1 MATQKTKGGA
11 TVRSMPKRGPLPG
24 RDALGHWLPGYSG
37 CPPEK
42 RKLVPGHPW
51 RWQPGVSGNPAGT
64 SKLRAEFEQEF
75 YRCLIG
81 HGDPAEAAALLW
93 KAARAGEAWGV
104 QMLLDRLAPKESK
117 FKLEVSRDEGF
128 DYTKLTDE
136 QLRQLESI
144 LEAVQP
150 LAIEGGEGAPQ
161 PT

>member
-11 TVRSMPKRGPLPG
+11 TVRSKGSPPPG
-24 RDALGHWLPGYSG
+24 RNALGQWIKGYSG

-42 RKLVPGHPW
+42 RRLVPGHPW
-51 RWQPGVSGNPAGT
+51 RFQPGVSGNPAGT

-104 QMLLDRLAPKESK
+104 QMLLDRLAPKDTK
-117 FKLEVSRDEGF
+117 LRLEVHKDDDAI
-128 DYTKLTDE
+128 DYSKLTDE